1 MIKMK
6 FDEKQRPRKSEGI
19 KMKNQIF
26 FTILLLV
33 IISIS
38 GCTTKTQEENLS
50 QIQQEPFQP
59 VQEQTQPQQ
68 NITPQV
74 AQWKKQNV
82 ACNGEFFDTHAHF
95 DGLENTGEVFG
106 HGNAYV
112 SLTPKELAQRMSEHK
127 VGCGILFISSSD
139 LNKDYDAM
147 RESMRGV
154 NAGFLP
160 FINVFGSSGTLSL
173 DSIKDAYNS
182 REEAFFGI
190 GEYAFY
196 VGPLVGTSFTADP
209 WPTIYEYAAEKDLFL
224 MLHPTQ
230 QQANEIDTML
240 SKYPNTKVIL
250 HGHELLSNPTLLEN
264 LLRNHKNLYFTYDL
278 ATMFDG
284 YLYRINNS
292 TEFISWY
299 DSNKQQYLNS
309 VRSKLLP
316 LLKAAPDR
324 MMWGTDVVAAWHGEP
339 AVYSRLMEFSRE
351 LVDSLPAE
359 HQDNFAHAN
368 AVRTFGSTGI
378 KFEKQ

>member
-1 MIKMK
+1 MSGSDI
-6 FDEKQRPRKSEGI
+6 R
-19 KMKNQIF
+19 IF
-26 FTILLLV
+26 LVSLLLLI

-68 NITPQV
+68 NIAPQA
-74 AQWKKQNV
+74 AQWKKQSV
-82 ACNGEFFDTHAHF
+82 ACNGDFFDTHAHF

-127 VGCGILFISSSD
+127 VSCGILFVSSMD
-139 LNKDYDAM
+139 LNKDYDSM
-147 RESMRGV
+147 RESMQGI

-160 FINVFGSSGTLSL
+160 FINVFGSSRGDISL
-173 DSIKDAYNS
+173 DVIKNAHNG

-190 GEYAFY
+190 GEYGFY
-196 VGPLVGTSFTADP
+196 TGPLTGTSLTADP
-209 WPTIYEYAAEKDLFL
+209 WPAIFEYAAEKDLVL

-230 QQANEIDTML
+230 LQANEIDTML
-240 SKYPNTKVIL
+240 SKYPNTKVVL
-250 HGHELLSNPTLLEN
+250 HGYELLSTPTLLEN
-264 LLRNHKNLYFTYDL
+264 LLRNHKNLYWTYDL

-284 YLYRINNS
+284 YLYRTQNS
-292 TEFISWY
+292 EEFILWY
-299 DSNKQQYLNS
+299 DANKQQYLRS
-309 VRSKLLP
+309 ARSKLLP
-316 LLKAAPDR
+316 LLEAAPDR
-324 MMWGTDVVAAWHGEP
+324 VMWGTDLVAAWHVEP
-339 AVYSRLMEFSRE
+339 AVYNRLMEFSNE

-359 HQDNFAHAN
+359 HQDNFAYAN
-368 AVRTFGSTGI
+368 ALHIFGSTGI

>member
-1 MIKMK
+1 
-6 FDEKQRPRKSEGI
+6 
-19 KMKNQIF
+19 MKNKIF
-26 FTILLLV
+26 LAILLLI

-38 GCTTKTQEENLS
+38 GCTTKTQDENTS
-50 QIQQEPFQP
+50 QILQEPLQP
-59 VQEQTQPQQ
+59 VQQQTQPQQ
-68 NITPQV
+68 NIAPQT
-74 AQWKKQNV
+74 AQWKKQSV
-82 ACNGEFFDTHAHF
+82 TCNGDFFDTHAHF

-147 RESMRGV
+147 RESMQGV

-173 DSIKDAYNS
+173 DSIKDAYNG

-209 WPTIYEYAAEKDLFL
+209 WPTIYEYATEKDLFL

-250 HGHELLSNPTLLEN
+250 HGHELLSNTTLLEN

-292 TEFISWY
+292 AEFISWY

-316 LLKAAPDR
+316 LLEAAPVR
-324 MMWGTDVVAAWHGEP
+324 VMWGTDIVAAWHGET
-339 AVYSRLMEFSRE
+339 AVFSRLMEFSRS

-359 HQDNFAHAN
+359 HRDNFASAN
-368 AVRTFGSTGI
+368 ALRIFGSTGI
-378 KFEKQ
+378 KFEKK